1 MLTTGTPLRNWAL
14 FLLLCSAPAST
25 LAEAANEAPTVE
37 SSATAHSGATT
48 QHTSTPAPSPTS
60 SSSPSP
66 SSVRR
71 YTKSQS
77 TCPYRTIN
85 YITHTLPQQCAK
97 TSWSA
102 PPEAGATNGTGAE
115 EGALAGLQTP
125 IPGLDGGLEGIAG
138 GDKSTTPAVAPQAD
152 PTGASSTASSSDTA
166 GTEPELDLE
175 ADSPFDNANFLSFDE
190 WKKRNLAKVGQSPE
204 NVGQGRAAGTDQ
216 AARRRPVNVNALDS
230 LGDEGEIS
238 IDFSGFGSPDDENV
252 ANNFQHGKQSAD
264 ASKAAG
270 GEGKVAP
277 SSWAL
282 SKDAGKTCKER
293 FNYASFDCA
302 ATVLKTNKQAKSSSS
317 ILVENKDSY
326 MLNICSA
333 DNKFLIVELCDDILV
348 DTIVLANYEF
358 FSSMFRH
365 FRVSVSDRYP
375 VKMEKWRTLGT
386 FEARNSR
393 DIQPFLITEPQ
404 IWARYLRVEFLTQ
417 FGNEYY
423 CPLSVLRVHGTTMM
437 EQFRQEE
444 EEARGIEDDE
454 NLEAEGVEVKKAAED
469 SGPLPPE
476 EIPIEAVKDLS
487 TSSDASAAN
496 EVAQRDVSPEVK
508 TESPRNDVPY
518 GRPPSPTDMAEPVV
532 DKPQHQPVSNL
543 TSISSSSVIGDQ
555 QITNENSTASGETK
569 SSAAPSPSPT
579 DATPQVQSPTS
590 DASAINS
597 SSSMSRVDSATTQTT
612 NATGS
617 SSSVPSAKASNN
629 STVASPPSQGRG
641 SSTQPNA
648 PAPSTQESFFKS
660 IHKRLQY
667 LEANSTLSLQYIEE
681 QSRALRDAFVKVEK
695 RQLAKTEKFLDHLNS
710 TVMLEL
716 KSFRNMYDQ
725 LWQSTVIEIES
736 MKERQQSEIG
746 EIGTRLS
753 LMADELVWQK
763 RMAVVQSTLL
773 LLCLGL
779 VLFVRSGTLGST
791 ADVPIVQQLG
801 SKYTSFFESSP
812 PRSPPDTSGMARQ
825 RRTFRNMWKSD
836 ASAHLSDH
844 HNDSDGGGQH
854 NLSDAETDGLR
865 SPVQIEYSP
874 PTPTTPTIHSAIHRN
889 GDHRDEDISGPPMRV
904 NGLHNNHDNPEH
916 DDRKENIPPTPSS
929 AVSNAE
935 DQAARIQVLETQ
947 SGPATP
953 NGTRDS
959 RPSWEEVDRAMD
971 LLKAEEAGQH
981 GSAQGRGKVE
991 ELVSRGS
998 LDSPRSSGSID
1009 SPGSP
1014 GSLRSPG
1021 SPGKKRKKKGGG
1033 NGNAHGGGGG
1043 LGNGG
1048 ASGGQGKKKRSPL
1061 RRSHSNFDG
1070 GGGSGE

>member
-1 MLTTGTPLRNWAL
+1 MRTTGTPLRNWTL
-14 FLLLCSAPAST
+14 LLLLCSVSASA
-25 LAEAANEAPTVE
+25 LAEAANEAANGE
-37 SSATAHSGATT
+37 SSATAHEGATP
-48 QHTSTPAPSPTS
+48 QHTSTPAS
-60 SSSPSP
+60 SSTYSPSP

-71 YTKSQS
+71 YASSGS

-102 PPEAGATNGTGAE
+102 PGEAVATAGPGAE
-115 EGALAGLQTP
+115 EGAIAGLQTP
-125 IPGLDGGLEGIAG
+125 
-138 GDKSTTPAVAPQAD
+138 TPAAGNGSEGD
-152 PTGASSTASSSDTA
+152 TGVDNGATSVVVSEAGSTAATTNTA
-166 GTEPELDLE
+166 STAEPELDLE
-175 ADSPFDNANFLSFDE
+175 ADSPFDNANFLSFEE
-190 WKKRNLAKVGQSPE
+190 WKKRNLAAVGQSPE
-204 NVGQGRAAGTDQ
+204 NVGQGRAAGTNQ
-216 AARRRPVNVNALDS
+216 PARRRPVNVNVLDS

-238 IDFSGFGSPDDENV
+238 IDFSGFGSPEDENV
-252 ANNFQHGKQSAD
+252 ANSIQHGKQSAG
-264 ASKAAG
+264 ASKAAD

-293 FNYASFDCA
+293 FNFASFDCA

-375 VKMEKWRTLGT
+375 VKLEKWRTLGT

-444 EEARGIEDDE
+444 EEARGIDDDDD
-454 NLEAEGVEVKKAAED
+454 LEADGVEVKKPAAD
-469 SGPLPPE
+469 SGPLSPE
-476 EIPIEAVKDLS
+476 EIPIEAAKDPGIDDTNEDVSSEAHAGPSSESSPAPTVTAEPADEPPQNQPVPESTTTSPLS
-487 TSSDASAAN
+487 VPSAYGAGSENITAYGEPKSSDTPPPKPTDGTLQAESSSSDAS
-496 EVAQRDVSPEVK
+496 
-508 TESPRNDVPY
+508 
-518 GRPPSPTDMAEPVV
+518 
-532 DKPQHQPVSNL
+532 
-543 TSISSSSVIGDQ
+543 
-555 QITNENSTASGETK
+555 TN
-569 SSAAPSPSPT
+569 
-579 DATPQVQSPTS
+579 
-590 DASAINS
+590 NS
-597 SSSMSRVDSATTQTT
+597 SDSVSRVDTATAPTD
-612 NATGS
+612 NATAS
-617 SSSVPSAKASNN
+617 SSGSPAAKASSN
-629 STVASPPSQGRG
+629 STVASPPAQGRG

-725 LWQSTVIEIES
+725 LWQSTVIELES
-736 MKERQQSEIG
+736 MKERQQSEMG
-746 EIGTRLS
+746 EIGTRLT
-753 LMADELVWQK
+753 LLADELVWQK

-779 VLFVRSGTLGST
+779 VLFVRSGTLGGGGGGN
-791 ADVPIVQQLG
+791 DMPIVQQLG
-801 SKYTSFFESSP
+801 SKYSSFFESSP
-812 PRSPPDTSGMARQ
+812 PRRMSEAEGMSRQ
-825 RRTFRNMWKSD
+825 RRTFRNMWRSGE
-836 ASAHLSDH
+836 ASGHLSDH
-844 HNDSDGGGQH
+844 HDHRRDSDGGVRRGG
-854 NLSDAETDGLR
+854 NGSDTETEGLR
-865 SPVQIEYSP
+865 SPVRIQYSP
-874 PTPTTPTIHSAIHRN
+874 PTPTSPASPNIHASRHHQRHR
-889 GDHRDEDISGPPMRV
+889 REDEEG
-904 NGLHNNHDNPEH
+904 E
-916 DDRKENIPPTPSS
+916 PSS
-929 AVSNAE
+929 SPPPVRSIRTNGIHADSAGDNDDDDYQNEPETPITTTTTAE
-935 DQAARIQVLETQ
+935 DQATRIQVLETQ

-959 RPSWEEVDRAMD
+959 RPSWEEVERAVD
-971 LLKAEEAGQH
+971 LLKAEEEEQQQQQNQQQQQQLQHQEYQQQQQRQGQKNNVFA
-981 GSAQGRGKVE
+981 S
-991 ELVSRGS
+991 
-998 LDSPRSSGSID
+998 SPPN
-1009 SPGSP
+1009 SPGGSP
-1014 GSLRSPG
+1014 GR
-1021 SPGKKRKKKGGG
+1021 KRRRKREKGGG
-1033 NGNAHGGGGG
+1033 KAVGVA
-1043 LGNGG
+1043 
-1048 ASGGQGKKKRSPL
+1048 AAAEMRSPL
-1061 RRSHSNFDG
+1061 RRSYSSFDG
-1070 GGGSGE
+1070 GGGE

>member
-1 MLTTGTPLRNWAL
+1 MRTTGTPLRNWTL
-14 FLLLCSAPAST
+14 LLLLCSVST
-25 LAEAANEAPTVE
+25 SALAEAANEAANGE
-37 SSATAHSGATT
+37 SSATAYEGATP
-48 QHTSTPAPSPTS
+48 QHTSTPASSPTY
-60 SSSPSP
+60 SPSP

-71 YTKSQS
+71 YASSGS

-97 TSWSA
+97 ASWSA
-102 PPEAGATNGTGAE
+102 PGEAIATAGTGVE
-115 EGALAGLQTP
+115 EGAIAGLQTP
-125 IPGLDGGLEGIAG
+125 TPAAGNGSEGNTGLDNGAT
-138 GDKSTTPAVAPQAD
+138 SVATPEAD
-152 PTGASSTASSSDTA
+152 STAATTNAASA
-166 GTEPELDLE
+166 AEPELDLE
-175 ADSPFDNANFLSFDE
+175 ADSPFDNANFLSFEE
-190 WKKRNLAKVGQSPE
+190 WKKRNLAAVGQSPE
-204 NVGQGRAAGTDQ
+204 NVGQGRAAGTNQ
-216 AARRRPVNVNALDS
+216 PARRRPVNVNALDS

-238 IDFSGFGSPDDENV
+238 IDFSGFGSPEDENV
-252 ANNFQHGKQSAD
+252 ANSIQHGKQSAG
-264 ASKAAG
+264 ASKAAD

-293 FNYASFDCA
+293 FNFASFDCA

-375 VKMEKWRTLGT
+375 VKLEKWRTLGT

-444 EEARGIEDDE
+444 EEARGIDDDDD
-454 NLEAEGVEVKKAAED
+454 LEADGVEVKKPAAD

-476 EIPIEAVKDLS
+476 EIPIEAAKDLGIDDANEDVSSEANSAPSSESSPAPMVTAEPADEPPQNQPVPES
-487 TSSDASAAN
+487 TTTSPLSVPSAYGAGSENITAYGEPKSSDTPPPKPTDGISHVESSSSDAS
-496 EVAQRDVSPEVK
+496 
-508 TESPRNDVPY
+508 
-518 GRPPSPTDMAEPVV
+518 
-532 DKPQHQPVSNL
+532 
-543 TSISSSSVIGDQ
+543 
-555 QITNENSTASGETK
+555 TN
-569 SSAAPSPSPT
+569 
-579 DATPQVQSPTS
+579 
-590 DASAINS
+590 NS
-597 SSSMSRVDSATTQTT
+597 SDSVSRVDTVTAPTD
-612 NATGS
+612 NATAS
-617 SSSVPSAKASNN
+617 SSGSPAAKASSN

-725 LWQSTVIEIES
+725 LWQSTVIELES
-736 MKERQQSEIG
+736 MKERQQSEMG
-746 EIGTRLS
+746 EIGTRLT
-753 LMADELVWQK
+753 LLADELVWQK

-779 VLFVRSGTLGST
+779 VLFVRSGTLGG
-791 ADVPIVQQLG
+791 AGAGGGGGNDMPIVQQLG
-801 SKYTSFFESSP
+801 SKYSSFFESSP
-812 PRSPPDTSGMARQ
+812 PRRMSETEGMSRQ
-825 RRTFRNMWKSD
+825 RRTFRSMWRSGE
-836 ASAHLSDH
+836 ASSGHLSDH
-844 HNDSDGGGQH
+844 HDDHRRDSDDGVGRGRGDG
-854 NLSDAETDGLR
+854 SDTETEGLR
-865 SPVQIEYSP
+865 SPVRIQYSP
-874 PTPTTPTIHSAIHRN
+874 PTPTSPASPHVHASRHLHRHRREDAEGEPSSSPPPIQSIRTNGIHANSA
-889 GDHRDEDISGPPMRV
+889 RV
-904 NGLHNNHDNPEH
+904 NDDDDDDDDQNEPE
-916 DDRKENIPPTPSS
+916 TPITTTTTTT
-929 AVSNAE
+929 AE
-935 DQAARIQVLETQ
+935 DQATRIQVLETQ

-959 RPSWEEVDRAMD
+959 RPSWEEVERAVD
-971 LLKAEEAGQH
+971 LLKAEEEEQQNQQQQQQQQQQHQQQQGQKNNVFA
-981 GSAQGRGKVE
+981 S
-991 ELVSRGS
+991 
-998 LDSPRSSGSID
+998 SPPN
-1009 SPGSP
+1009 SPGGSP
-1014 GSLRSPG
+1014 GR
-1021 SPGKKRKKKGGG
+1021 KRRRKREKGGG
-1033 NGNAHGGGGG
+1033 KAA
-1043 LGNGG
+1043 G
-1048 ASGGQGKKKRSPL
+1048 AEMKSPL
-1061 RRSHSNFDG
+1061 RRSYSSFDG
-1070 GGGSGE
+1070 GGGE

>member
-1 MLTTGTPLRNWAL
+1 MRTTGTPLRNWTL
-14 FLLLCSAPAST
+14 LLLLCSVSASA
-25 LAEAANEAPTVE
+25 LAEAANEAANGE
-37 SSATAHSGATT
+37 SSATAHEGATP
-48 QHTSTPAPSPTS
+48 QHTSTPAS
-60 SSSPSP
+60 SSTYSPSP

-71 YTKSQS
+71 YASSGS

-102 PPEAGATNGTGAE
+102 PGEAVATAGPGAE
-115 EGALAGLQTP
+115 EGAIAGLQTP
-125 IPGLDGGLEGIAG
+125 
-138 GDKSTTPAVAPQAD
+138 TPAAGNGSEGD
-152 PTGASSTASSSDTA
+152 TGVDNGATSVVVSEAGSTAATTNTA
-166 GTEPELDLE
+166 STAEPELDLE
-175 ADSPFDNANFLSFDE
+175 ADSPFDNANFLSFEE
-190 WKKRNLAKVGQSPE
+190 WKKRNLAAVGQSPE
-204 NVGQGRAAGTDQ
+204 NVGQGRAAGTNQ
-216 AARRRPVNVNALDS
+216 PARRRPVNVNVLDS

-238 IDFSGFGSPDDENV
+238 IDFSGFGSPEDENV
-252 ANNFQHGKQSAD
+252 ANSIQHGKQSAG
-264 ASKAAG
+264 ASKAAD

-293 FNYASFDCA
+293 FNFASFDCA

-375 VKMEKWRTLGT
+375 VKLEKWRTLGT

-444 EEARGIEDDE
+444 EEARGIDDDDD
-454 NLEAEGVEVKKAAED
+454 LEADGVEVKKPAAD
-469 SGPLPPE
+469 SGPLSPE
-476 EIPIEAVKDLS
+476 EIPIEAAKDPGIDDTNEDVSSEAHAGPSSEALLRRRS
-487 TSSDASAAN
+487 QQSRRTNHLRISPAYGAGSENITAYGEPKSSDTPPPKPTDGTLQAESSSSDAS
-496 EVAQRDVSPEVK
+496 
-508 TESPRNDVPY
+508 
-518 GRPPSPTDMAEPVV
+518 
-532 DKPQHQPVSNL
+532 
-543 TSISSSSVIGDQ
+543 
-555 QITNENSTASGETK
+555 TN
-569 SSAAPSPSPT
+569 
-579 DATPQVQSPTS
+579 
-590 DASAINS
+590 NS
-597 SSSMSRVDSATTQTT
+597 SDSVSRVDTATAPTD
-612 NATGS
+612 NATAS
-617 SSSVPSAKASNN
+617 SSGSPAAKASSN
-629 STVASPPSQGRG
+629 STVASPPAQGRG

-725 LWQSTVIEIES
+725 LWQSTVIELES
-736 MKERQQSEIG
+736 MKERQQSEMG
-746 EIGTRLS
+746 EIGTRLT
-753 LMADELVWQK
+753 LLADELVWQK

-779 VLFVRSGTLGST
+779 VLFVRSGTLGGGGGGN
-791 ADVPIVQQLG
+791 DMPIVQQLG
-801 SKYTSFFESSP
+801 SKYSSFFESSP
-812 PRSPPDTSGMARQ
+812 PRRMSEAEGMSRQ
-825 RRTFRNMWKSD
+825 RRTFRNMWRSGE
-836 ASAHLSDH
+836 ASGHLSDH
-844 HNDSDGGGQH
+844 HDHRRDSDGGVRRGG
-854 NLSDAETDGLR
+854 NGSDTETEGLR
-865 SPVQIEYSP
+865 SPSP
-874 PTPTTPTIHSAIHRN
+874 PVRSIRTNGIHADSAGDNDDDDYQNEPETPITTT
-889 GDHRDEDISGPPMRV
+889 
-904 NGLHNNHDNPEH
+904 
-916 DDRKENIPPTPSS
+916 TT
-929 AVSNAE
+929 AE
-935 DQAARIQVLETQ
+935 DQATRIQVLETQ

-959 RPSWEEVDRAMD
+959 RPSWEEVERAVD
-971 LLKAEEAGQH
+971 LLKAEEEEQQQQQNQQQQQQLQHQEYQQQQRQGQKNNVFA
-981 GSAQGRGKVE
+981 S
-991 ELVSRGS
+991 
-998 LDSPRSSGSID
+998 SPPN
-1009 SPGSP
+1009 SPGGSP
-1014 GSLRSPG
+1014 GR
-1021 SPGKKRKKKGGG
+1021 KRRRKREKGGG
-1033 NGNAHGGGGG
+1033 KAVGVA
-1043 LGNGG
+1043 
-1048 ASGGQGKKKRSPL
+1048 AAAEMRSPL
-1061 RRSHSNFDG
+1061 RRSYSSFDG
-1070 GGGSGE
+1070 GGGE

>member
-1 MLTTGTPLRNWAL
+1 MRTTGTPLRNWTL
-14 FLLLCSAPAST
+14 LLLLCSVST
-25 LAEAANEAPTVE
+25 SALAEAANEAANGE
-37 SSATAHSGATT
+37 SSATAHEGATR
-48 QHTSTPAPSPTS
+48 QHTSTPASSPTY
-60 SSSPSP
+60 SPSP

-71 YTKSQS
+71 YASSGS

-102 PPEAGATNGTGAE
+102 PGEAIATAGTGAE
-115 EGALAGLQTP
+115 EGAIAGLQTP
-125 IPGLDGGLEGIAG
+125 APAAEDGSEGITGVDNGAT
-138 GDKSTTPAVAPQAD
+138 SVATPEAD
-152 PTGASSTASSSDTA
+152 STAATTNAASNA
-166 GTEPELDLE
+166 EPELDLE
-175 ADSPFDNANFLSFDE
+175 ADSPFDNANFLSFEE
-190 WKKRNLAKVGQSPE
+190 WKKRNLAAVGQSPE
-204 NVGQGRAAGTDQ
+204 NVGQGRAAGTNQ
-216 AARRRPVNVNALDS
+216 PARRRPVNVNALDS

-238 IDFSGFGSPDDENV
+238 IDFSGFGSTEDENV
-252 ANNFQHGKQSAD
+252 ANSIQHGKQSAG
-264 ASKAAG
+264 ASKAAD

-293 FNYASFDCA
+293 FNFASFDCA

-375 VKMEKWRTLGT
+375 VKLEKWRTLGT

-444 EEARGIEDDE
+444 EEARGIDDDDD
-454 NLEAEGVEVKKAAED
+454 LEADGVEVKKPAAD
-469 SGPLPPE
+469 SGPLSPE
-476 EIPIEAVKDLS
+476 EIPIEAAKDFGIDDANEDVSSEAHSGPSSESSPAPSVTAEPADEPHQNQPVPESTTTSPLS
-487 TSSDASAAN
+487 VPSAYGAGSENITAYGEPKSSDTPPPKPTDGTSQAESISSDAS
-496 EVAQRDVSPEVK
+496 
-508 TESPRNDVPY
+508 
-518 GRPPSPTDMAEPVV
+518 
-532 DKPQHQPVSNL
+532 
-543 TSISSSSVIGDQ
+543 
-555 QITNENSTASGETK
+555 TN
-569 SSAAPSPSPT
+569 
-579 DATPQVQSPTS
+579 
-590 DASAINS
+590 NS
-597 SSSMSRVDSATTQTT
+597 SDSVSRVDTATAPTE
-612 NATGS
+612 NATAS
-617 SSSVPSAKASNN
+617 SSGSPAAKASSN

-725 LWQSTVIEIES
+725 LWQSTVIELES
-736 MKERQQSEIG
+736 MKERQQSEMG
-746 EIGTRLS
+746 EIGTRLT
-753 LMADELVWQK
+753 LLADELVWQK

-779 VLFVRSGTLGST
+779 VLFVRSGTLGG
-791 ADVPIVQQLG
+791 AGAGGGGGNDMPIVQQLG
-801 SKYTSFFESSP
+801 SKYSSFFESSP
-812 PRSPPDTSGMARQ
+812 PRRMSETEGMSRQ
-825 RRTFRNMWKSD
+825 RRTFRSMWRSGE
-836 ASAHLSDH
+836 SSGGHLSDH
-844 HNDSDGGGQH
+844 HDHRRDSDGGVGRGRDG
-854 NLSDAETDGLR
+854 SDTETEGLR
-865 SPVQIEYSP
+865 SPVRIQYSP
-874 PTPTTPTIHSAIHRN
+874 PTPTSPASPNIHASRHLHRHHHREDAEGEPSSSPPPVHSIRTNGIHANSA
-889 GDHRDEDISGPPMRV
+889 RV
-904 NGLHNNHDNPEH
+904 NEDDDDDDDDQNEPE
-916 DDRKENIPPTPSS
+916 TPITTTTT
-929 AVSNAE
+929 AE
-935 DQAARIQVLETQ
+935 DQATRIQVLETQ

-959 RPSWEEVDRAMD
+959 RPSWEEVERAVD
-971 LLKAEEAGQH
+971 LLKAEEEEQQNQQQQQQQQQQGQKNNVFA
-981 GSAQGRGKVE
+981 S
-991 ELVSRGS
+991 
-998 LDSPRSSGSID
+998 SPPN
-1009 SPGSP
+1009 SPGGSP
-1014 GSLRSPG
+1014 GR
-1021 SPGKKRKKKGGG
+1021 KRRRKREKGGG
-1033 NGNAHGGGGG
+1033 KAVEM
-1043 LGNGG
+1043 
-1048 ASGGQGKKKRSPL
+1048 KSPL
-1061 RRSHSNFDG
+1061 RRSYSSFDG
-1070 GGGSGE
+1070 GCGE